1 MPNDSGTGLPQL
13 EYEFATNPNSEAFIP
28 LAEAYLEK
36 GRFVEA
42 MVVCKKGIKAHP
54 DLPDGRLIMARIYS
68 DQAKH
73 QKAIDEL
80 NSLLKLSPQN
90 ADAFRLLGKI
100 HLKLGRND
108 EGVDCLKKTLEANPA
123 DDEARDELLKRGID
137 YQPATAQ
144 PEPAPAAA
152 AAPATGEVPLD
163 ERPTQREMDPVAGQT
178 GDQIPARQPAAGQ
191 PQATVQPPAAGQP
204 QATPAAQPA
213 RPRKRIADIYME
225 IEQNAAEPKRT
236 GIKLTLIISSVL
248 LVALAIYVIY
258 TYYAGKKQEEINAHL
273 EDARIKFKRDT
284 YAGYTDALAHYRAI
298 FKLEKEHREVLARGG
313 FICAV
318 LVGEYSAEGDYL
330 KEGQKYLNEALSL
343 DMNSP
348 MLTTAEALMTVHA
361 GGSSNEAI
369 KTLQEGLK
377 LHSESPQLHSALG
390 LVLLERGEL
399 GEAKEHLLAAANH
412 RIAPHDI
419 RSLLGLGQYA
429 MRRSLYREASRAF
442 NQALQSNSDH
452 VRSVLG
458 VVKVSLVRGT
468 EDVYQELA
476 DKKLEQFHSKL
487 AESASERSKTQ
498 AAFLT
503 AVLEARDRKKRKA
516 ALGRIDALL
525 KEHPTNSMFNFMAA
539 REYRRYGE
547 RARARGQK
555 RLAKKRID
563 RAKELI
569 SRALRA
575 DSTRPDFVLEE
586 AAIYLALEDYEATRA
601 RALRVQRMDAESG
614 QSLLLAG
621 DAYKGEKN
629 WDKAKEYYEKAREFD
644 DAEAVS
650 HYKLAQVF
658 LHRPKPDRDQAQAE
672 LEIAVS
678 SLAAIG
684 ERRLAAKSATM
695 LASIYADKNRPSEF
709 IEIIQR
715 AIKID
720 PSYAPPHA
728 LLSGNLDLSTAD
740 GRQAAE
746 QHCTKYLELAPR
758 GEYVDYCRKVLKQVR

>member
-1 MPNDSGTGLPQL
+1 MPNDSGTDLPQL

-28 LAEAYLEK
+28 LAKAYLEK

-80 NSLLKLSPQN
+80 NNLLKLSPQN

-108 EGVDCLKKTLEANPA
+108 EAVDYLKKTLEADPE
-123 DDEARDELLKRGID
+123 DSEARDELLKRGID

-144 PEPAPAAA
+144 PAPAAA
-152 AAPATGEVPLD
+152 PAADEVPLD
-163 ERPTQREMDPVAGQT
+163 ERPTQREMDPVSGRT
-178 GDQIPARQPAAGQ
+178 GDQIPARQPAAAQ
-191 PQATVQPPAAGQP
+191 PQAGARPQAAAATQPRVQPAK
-204 QATPAAQPA
+204 
-213 RPRKRIADIYME
+213 PRKRIADIYME
-225 IEQNAAEPKRT
+225 MEQNEAKPSRT
-236 GIKLTLIISSVL
+236 GIKVTLIIGSVL

-273 EDARIKFKRDT
+273 EVARNKFKRDT
-284 YAGYTDALAHYRAI
+284 YAGYTDALEQYRAI
-298 FKLEKEHREVLARGG
+298 YKLDKENREVLARGG

-318 LVGEYSAEGDYL
+318 LVGEYGAKGDYL
-330 KEGQKYLNEALSL
+330 SEGQKYLNEALAL
-343 DMNSP
+343 EMNTP

-377 LHSESPQLHSALG
+377 SHSESPQLHAALG

-399 GEAKEHLLAAANH
+399 GEAKEHLIEAANN
-412 RIAPHDI
+412 RIAPHDV
-419 RSLLGLGQYA
+419 RALLGLGQYA

-442 NQALQSNSDH
+442 DQALQSNSDH

-476 DKKLEQFHSKL
+476 EKRLEQFHSEL
-487 AESASERSKTQ
+487 AETAAESSETE

-503 AVLEARDRKKRKA
+503 AVLEARDRKQRKA
-516 ALGRIDALL
+516 ALGKIDALL
-525 KEHPTNSMFNFMAA
+525 KEHPTNSMFNFVAA

-547 RARARGQK
+547 QARARGQK
-555 RLAKKRID
+555 KLAQKRIE

-569 SRALRA
+569 GRALRA

-629 WDKAKEYYEKAREFD
+629 WNKAKEYYEKAREFD
-644 DAEAVS
+644 DAEAIS

-658 LHRPKPDRDQAQAE
+658 LQRPKPDRDQAQAE
-672 LEIAVS
+672 FEIAVS
-678 SLAAIG
+678 SLSAIG
-684 ERRLAAKSATM
+684 ERRLAAKSASM
-695 LASIYADKNRPSEF
+695 LAGIYADKNRPNEF
-709 IEIIQR
+709 IEVIQR

-728 LLSGNLDLSTAD
+728 LLAGNLDLSTAD

-746 QHCTKYLELAPR
+746 QHCSKYLELAPR